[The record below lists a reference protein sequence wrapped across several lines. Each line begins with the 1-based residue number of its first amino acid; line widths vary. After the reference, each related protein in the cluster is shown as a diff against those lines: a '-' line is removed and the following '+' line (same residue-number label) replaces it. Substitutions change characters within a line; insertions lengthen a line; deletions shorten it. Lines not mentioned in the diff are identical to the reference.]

1 MTIGRVVGVGE
12 ALVRLTSTSRARLE
26 QAQELRVTVGGAE
39 LNALVLLSRLGFE
52 TLLVTRLPANPL
64 GRLMAANARSHGVS
78 LEVDWDADGRAGLYF
93 VEAGAVPRPTQVVYD
108 RTQSAASRLAPGKV
122 EWPRLLVGASCLHV
136 SGITPAL
143 GPGPRQV
150 VREAMEA
157 ARAVGA
163 VTSFDVNYR
172 SRLWSIEDARAAYM
186 ELLPLTDVLFATRFD
201 LEVLLD
207 SSGPPI
213 EAAQRIRERDS
224 VRVVVVPERRDLS
237 PTSVGI
243 SVTAVAD
250 KTAESVCHEAEVV
263 DPLGAGDA
271 IAAAFLSVHLR
282 GGALG
287 QAVEAGA
294 RAGAL
299 KHTVEGDVLLVDPE
313 EFSPAFGSGRRILR

>member
-1 MTIGRVVGVGE
+1 MMIERVVGVGE
-12 ALVRLTSTSRARLE
+12 ALVRLTPASRARLE

-39 LNALVLLSRLGFE
+39 LNALILLSRLGFD
-52 TLLVTRLPANPL
+52 TLWVTRLPANPL
-64 GRLMAANARSHGVS
+64 GRLIAAHARSHGVS
-78 LEVDWDADGRAGLYF
+78 LHVDWDADARAGLYF
-93 VEAGAVPRPTQVVYD
+93 VEVGAVPRPTQVVYD
-108 RTQSAASRLAPGKV
+108 RTHSAASRLEPGRV
-122 EWPRLLVGASCLHV
+122 DWPRLLGGASCLHV

-143 GPGPRQV
+143 GPGPRHV

-157 ARAVGA
+157 ARAAGS

-186 ELLPLTDVLFATRFD
+186 ELLPLTDILFATRFD

-207 SSGPPI
+207 SGGPPV
-213 EAAQRIRERDS
+213 EAAQRVRERDS
-224 VRVVVVPERRDLS
+224 VRVVVVPQRRDLS
-237 PTSVGI
+237 PARAEV

-250 KTAESVCHEAEVV
+250 ETAESGGHEAEVV

-282 GGALG
+282 GGPLG
-287 QAVEAGA
+287 QAVEAAA

-299 KHTVEGDVLLVDPE
+299 KHTIEGDVLLVDPE
-313 EFSPAFGSGRRILR
+313 ELSPAFGSGRRILR

>member
-1 MTIGRVVGVGE
+1 MTIGRVVAVGE
-12 ALVRLTSTSRARLE
+12 ALVRLTSTSRAPLE
-26 QAQELRVTVGGAE
+26 QAHELRVNVGGAE
-39 LNALVLLSRLGFE
+39 LNALVLLSRLGFD
-52 TLLVTRLPANPL
+52 TLFVSRLPANPL
-64 GRLMAANARSHGVS
+64 GRLIAAHARSHGVA
-78 LEVDWDADGRAGLYF
+78 LHVEWDADARAGLYF

-108 RTQSAASRLAPGKV
+108 RAHSAASGLEPGRMD
-122 EWPRLLVGASCLHV
+122 WPRLLEGASCLHV
-136 SGITPAL
+136 SGITSAL
-143 GPGPRQV
+143 GPGPHQV

-157 ARAVGA
+157 ARAAGS

-186 ELLPLTDVLFATRFD
+186 ELLPLTDILFATRFD

-207 SSGPPI
+207 SSGSPV

-224 VRVVVVPERRDLS
+224 VRVVVVSERRDLS
-237 PTSVGI
+237 PTSVEV

-250 KTAESVCHEAEVV
+250 ETAESGCHEAEVV

-282 GGALG
+282 GGSLG
-287 QAVEAGA
+287 QGVEAAA

-313 EFSPAFGSGRRILR
+313 ESAPIVGAGRRILR